1 MGFVSF
7 TLHASQPLQKQT
19 IGSVITYAVL
29 TVASVA
35 RGVPFVKQF
44 NIYLNEDI
52 PYKATIA
59 SMLRVNY
66 LIWGG
71 GGHLRP

>member
-7 TLHASQPLQKQT
+7 ILHASPRLQKQT
-19 IGSVITYAVL
+19 IGSAMTYAVL

-35 RGVPFVKQF
+35 RGAVCEAV
-44 NIYLNEDI
+44 NIYLYEDI

-59 SMLRVNY
+59 SVLRVNY

-71 GGHLRP
+71 HPRP